1 MEQAELSG
9 KLLSHPHNCRIQI
22 SIHQGTF
29 AGNIAHGYVLQC
41 LIIQLYTP
49 QITMV
54 EIEAD
59 DNDVIE
65 PRVLQICPIKTDNE
79 QWMMSV
85 PCIFAPE
92 RLLLVSVSSDI
103 FAPARE
109 DLDRS
114 K

>member
-1 MEQAELSG
+1 
-9 KLLSHPHNCRIQI
+9 
-22 SIHQGTF
+22 
-29 AGNIAHGYVLQC
+29 
-41 LIIQLYTP
+41 
-49 QITMV
+49 MV
-54 EIEAD
+54 EIEAYD
-59 DNDVIE
+59 KNIVE